1 MSSQDS
7 KGAPPPTEPPPPY
20 SPSANSG
27 PSSSSSLFAPPPGP
41 PPGHPSTIAGPSRQ
55 TATPLQ
61 DTTPT
66 PTPTP
71 GRPLLNQGQV
81 LIYKPGFHCEK
92 CRNTGYKHDDPSHP
106 CRTCWKKY
114 GRPYT
119 GAVASSWP
127 RQGAAGPLGT
137 TLDEASNFQ
146 RPLRMFSG
154 PADAAT
160 GPPVLNTSWTQPG
173 LIRHGGQ
180 ANHQHHWPQAQ
191 AYPTQLPPP
200 PAQGDFKASAS
211 SPPPIPP
218 PHQPYVQPH
227 TFWQPTGP
235 GPIIPVSP
243 YDRPPP
249 GAHVVH
255 AGDPRLGGLPCPECY
270 GYGYVESFWG
280 FDTKNCWRCQGIGR
294 IF

>member
-1 MSSQDS
+1 MPFDD
-7 KGAPPPTEPPPPY
+7 KNAPPNEPPPPY
-20 SPSANSG
+20 SPSG
-27 PSSSSSLFAPPPGP
+27 HQPSFAPPAGP
-41 PPGHPSTIAGPSRQ
+41 PPGHPSAATSPVAGPSRPAPPPDQ
-55 TATPLQ
+55 
-61 DTTPT
+61 TPT
-66 PTPTP
+66 ATPTP

-81 LIYKPGFHCEK
+81 LIYKPGFLCEK

-127 RQGAAGPLGT
+127 RQGAAGPSGT

-146 RPLRMFSG
+146 RPLRMFAS
-154 PADAAT
+154 PT
-160 GPPVLNTSWTQPG
+160 GPVANTSWTQPG
-173 LIRHGGQ
+173 LVPYGAQ
-180 ANHQHHWPQAQ
+180 MNHWPQSNPMQ
-191 AYPTQLPPP
+191 
-200 PAQGDFKASAS
+200 PAQGDYKAQPGAHQ
-211 SPPPIPP
+211 PPPAP
-218 PHQPYVQPH
+218 PHQPYAQPH

-280 FDTKNCWRCQGIGR
+280 FDTKNCWRCRGIGR